1 MKYILSLL
9 SFVFLGLGSFHIAI
23 AECSFSAGDI
33 RSDFKNCNPTG
44 PWIDHK
50 ADPNYAVTESGS
62 DFRTFTALMINRI
75 QIIASVLAI
84 GIIVWIGLIL
94 VLPLSAEAKEQYKSK
109 VGSVLLGFFVM
120 LAASIII
127 TGLINLTYEVFK

>member
-1 MKYILSLL
+1 MKYVLSLIL
-9 SFVFLGLGSFHIAI
+9 FVFLGFGTFHIAT

-33 RSDFKNCNPTG
+33 RSDFKNCNPNSG
-44 PWIDHK
+44 IDPT

-75 QIIASVLAI
+75 QIIASILAI

-109 VGSVLLGFFVM
+109 VGSVLIGFFVM

>member
-1 MKYILSLL
+1 MKYVLSFLI
-9 SFVFLGLGSFHIAI
+9 FVFLGLGSFHMA
-23 AECSFSAGDI
+23 AADCSFSAGDI
-33 RSDFKNCNPTG
+33 RSDFKNCNPNAG
-44 PWIDHK
+44 IDPK

-75 QIIASVLAI
+75 QIIASILAI

-120 LAASIII
+120 IAASIII

>member
-1 MKYILSLL
+1 MKYILSTLI
-9 SFVFLGLGSFHIAI
+9 FVFLGCGLFSTTF
-23 AECSFSAGDI
+23 AECTFSAGDI
-33 RSDFKNCNPTG
+33 RSDFKNCNPDSG
-44 PWIDHK
+44 IDPK

-62 DFRTFTALMINRI
+62 DFRTFTATMINRI
-75 QIIASVLAI
+75 QIIASILAI

-94 VLPLSAEAKEQYKSK
+94 VLPLNAEAKEQYKSK
-109 VGSVLLGFFVM
+109 IGSVLLGFFVM